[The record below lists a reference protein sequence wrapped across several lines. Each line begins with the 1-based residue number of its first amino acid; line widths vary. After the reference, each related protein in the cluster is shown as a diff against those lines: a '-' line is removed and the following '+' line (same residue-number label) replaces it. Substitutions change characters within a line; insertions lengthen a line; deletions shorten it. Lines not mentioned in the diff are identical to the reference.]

1 MTMGMKNKASLL
13 RGLLPALLLCAC
25 AFGLA
30 ACGGGGGGDEA
41 KTVEQTIEKSL
52 VEPTPADCRSHET
65 QKFMEQTTHSE
76 GAEALKA
83 CEAEGSGTAD
93 ENIAVSAVE
102 VKGNDATADVGF
114 TGGSFDGQ
122 TLALALTKKGDNWQ
136 LDEITGFAK
145 LDKAKLVAAIDAQLA
160 GALKGIP
167 TQAAECI
174 KEAITKA
181 PNSALTEL
189 LLKGNGE
196 TVTKAI
202 EGCAK
207 SLAG

>member
-1 MTMGMKNKASLL
+1 MATKIKGLLL
-13 RGLLPALLLCAC
+13 RGLLPALLLSAC
-25 AFGLA
+25 AFALA
-30 ACGGGGGGDEA
+30 ACGGSGGGDDEA
-41 KTVEQTIEKSL
+41 KAVEQTIEKSL
-52 VEPTPADCRSHET
+52 VEPTPADCKTHET

-83 CEAEGSGTAD
+83 CEAEGSGTKD
-93 ENIAVSAVE
+93 EEIAVSAVA
-102 VKGNDATADVGF
+102 VKGADATAHVGF

-122 TLALALTKKGDNWQ
+122 TLSLALTKKGDNWQ

-145 LDKAKLVAAIDAQLA
+145 LDKGKLVAAIDAQLA
-160 GALKGIP
+160 SALKGVP
-167 TQAAECI
+167 AKAAECI
-174 KEAITKA
+174 KEAINKA
-181 PNSALTEL
+181 PSSALTEL